1 MGRAYA
7 RDDADAICLQPREP
21 GQEDQIRRVTLAFPE
36 REQHEADGAEER
48 NPHHPLITLDPIL
61 VRLAEEAHGAQ
72 GGREEE
78 LDGEDGVDFAD
89 ELHADG

>member
-7 RDDADAICLQPREP
+7 GDDADAICLQSREP
-21 GQEDQIRRVTLAFPE
+21 CQEHQVRRVTLAFPE
-36 REQHEADGAEER
+36 REQHKADGAEEGD
-48 NPHHPLITLDPIL
+48 PHHPLVTLDPIF

-72 GGREEE
+72 TCREEE